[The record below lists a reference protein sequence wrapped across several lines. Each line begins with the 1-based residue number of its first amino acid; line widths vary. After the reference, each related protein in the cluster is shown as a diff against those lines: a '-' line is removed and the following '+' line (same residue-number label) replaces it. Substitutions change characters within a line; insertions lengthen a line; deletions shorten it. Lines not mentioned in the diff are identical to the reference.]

1 MGNETGISRQ
11 KRPPAAQQPAASQSL
26 TKDGPVSLN
35 PSQDLDDT
43 ASGGG
48 TTPDDDTTQSGGT
61 TPDDDTTTPG
71 GGTFDD
77 DDELRHASWCSFG
90 NFGVEDKDKPGSHA
104 LHAYPALSEGSY
116 NYYITWKGE
125 KLGVHG
131 EKPEDFATVRESMA
145 GPTSSIGPGFI
156 GDKIAGFTYVGGA
169 MQSYS
174 QSDKCRTTH
183 TLYAPPTTGFLGDY
197 HGPGCTCE
205 GYMKVAEQTNWDDDL
220 QACWLDTDAHIDVET
235 GSTKRLKVGMYT
247 TYYLRRE
254 KYDVN
259 FVSLVGDEETI
270 LNTVEGVYYEQPLS
284 AVPTADG
291 STVDLLAYKPDEKD
305 VPQGMQFAGWCLPGD
320 DMEAGVTAPENATMP
335 AGALTLYA
343 LWVPVTHTVTFDSN
357 GGTPVASP
365 KRAMRCPWGCSSPWR
380 WQRLAASPRCW
391 CCASAAA
398 NKPPNSARKHG
409 KAALHQQGGLVDCR
423 KS

>member
-1 MGNETGISRQ
+1 MCNETGISRQ

-48 TTPDDDTTQSGGT
+48 TTPDGDTTQ
-61 TPDDDTTTPG
+61 G

-131 EKPEDFATVRESMA
+131 EKPEDFVTVRESMA
-145 GPTSSIGPGFI
+145 GPTSSSIGPGFI

-183 TLYAPPTTGFLGDY
+183 TLYAPPTTGFLGDF
-197 HGPGCTCE
+197 HGPGCTC
-205 GYMKVAEQTNWDDDL
+205 GNNLKVAEQTNWDDDL

-270 LNTVEGVYYEQPLS
+270 LNTVEGVYYEQPLN

-320 DMEAGVTAPENATMP
+320 DMEAGVTVPENATMP

-343 LWVPVTHTVTFDSN
+343 LWVPVTHTVTFESN

-380 WQRLAASPRCW
+380 WQRPAASPRCW
-391 CCASAAA
+391 WCASAAA

>member
-1 MGNETGISRQ
+1 M
-11 KRPPAAQQPAASQSL
+11 
-26 TKDGPVSLN
+26 
-35 PSQDLDDT
+35 
-43 ASGGG
+43 
-48 TTPDDDTTQSGGT
+48 
-61 TPDDDTTTPG
+61 
-71 GGTFDD
+71 
-77 DDELRHASWCSFG
+77 
-90 NFGVEDKDKPGSHA
+90 
-104 LHAYPALSEGSY
+104 
-116 NYYITWKGE
+116 
-125 KLGVHG
+125 
-131 EKPEDFATVRESMA
+131 TVRESMA

-183 TLYAPPTTGFLGDY
+183 TLYAPPTTGFLGDV
-197 HGPGCTCE
+197 HGPGCTC
-205 GYMKVAEQTNWDDDL
+205 GNNLKVAEQTNWDDDL

-270 LNTVEGVYYEQPLS
+270 LNTVEGVYYEQPLN

-305 VPQGMQFAGWCLPGD
+305 VPEGMQFAGWCLP
-320 DMEAGVTAPENATMP
+320 
-335 AGALTLYA
+335 
-343 LWVPVTHTVTFDSN
+343 VTHTVTFESN

-380 WQRLAASPRCW
+380 WQRPAASPRCW
-391 CCASAAA
+391 WCASAAV
-398 NKPPNSARKHG
+398 NNPPNSARKHG

>member
-1 MGNETGISRQ
+1 MCNETGISRQ

-48 TTPDDDTTQSGGT
+48 TTPDGDTTQ
-61 TPDDDTTTPG
+61 D

-131 EKPEDFATVRESMA
+131 EKPEDFVTVRESMA

-183 TLYAPPTTGFLGDY
+183 TLYAPPTTGFLGDF
-197 HGPGCTCE
+197 HGPGCTC
-205 GYMKVAEQTNWDDDL
+205 GNNLKVAEQTNWDDDL

-291 STVDLLAYKPDEKD
+291 STENLLGGAA
-305 VPQGMQFAGWCLPGD
+305 PQGSRFAFVLMDAAGSPLQVKPAVDGHITIDPLTFTAEGAYTYQVGEGEMTEAGITGD
-320 DMEAGVTAPENATMP
+320 D
-335 AGALTLYA
+335 TLY
-343 LWVPVTHTVTFDSN
+343 TVTVQV
-357 GGTPVASP
+357 T
-365 KRAMRCPWGCSSPWR
+365 
-380 WQRLAASPRCW
+380 LAP
-391 CCASAAA
+391 
-398 NKPPNSARKHG
+398 
-409 KAALHQQGGLVDCR
+409 QGDAY
-423 KS
+423 